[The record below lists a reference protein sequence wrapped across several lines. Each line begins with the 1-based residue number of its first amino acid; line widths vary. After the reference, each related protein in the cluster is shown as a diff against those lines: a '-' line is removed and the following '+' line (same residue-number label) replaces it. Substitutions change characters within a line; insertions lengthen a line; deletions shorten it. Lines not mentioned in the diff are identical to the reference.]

1 MRKTLLLLVVSAA
14 AIGLLFIPKR
24 IVVAPDTANPVVIQ
38 QDNKKEKTIEELIY
52 DAAVRYNIDHDR
64 FLATAKCE
72 SSLRPTVI
80 GDDGN
85 SIGLFQIHLPSHP
98 DVLME
103 NALNPEWA
111 IDWAAKKFKVDPTIW
126 VCYNKLYK

>member
-1 MRKTLLLLVVSAA
+1 MVVSAT
-14 AIGLLFIPKR
+14 AIGLLFIPRK
-24 IVVAPDTANPVVIQ
+24 IVVAPDPASPAIIQ
-38 QDNKKEKTIEELIY
+38 QDKKIKTVEELIAN
-52 DAAVRYNIDHDR
+52 AADRHGIDRVR

-72 SSLRPTVI
+72 SSLRPSVI

-98 DVLME
+98 DVLTE

-111 IDWAAKKFKVDPTIW
+111 VEWAAKKFKIDPTIW
-126 VCYNKLYK
+126 VCYNKLYGVQKF